1 MLQFQLWDK
10 DYLNRSIISCESA
23 LQHSSELQNNTLFKP
38 PLPAGWLIFLYW
50 NKTSHWSPVGHG

>member
-38 PLPAGWLIFLYW
+38 PLPTG
-50 NKTSHWSPVGHG
+50 